1 MEVLED
7 MMVIVIVV
15 IFLIAVDPGAF
26 LGGRIQLSFGFANVA
41 LSMAYSKA
49 KSDVRQKFAG

>member
-1 MEVLED
+1 
-7 MMVIVIVV
+7 MVIVIVV